1 MAQHRPTICQLL
13 HTLNVGGA
21 EVLAARL
28 ARRLRDRFRFLLV
41 CLDELGALG
50 KDLAEEGFHVTVVGR
65 RQPGVDWRCAWRLGR
80 LLRREGVGLI
90 HAHQYGPFFYALA
103 ARLLYRRPPVLF
115 TEHGR
120 DHPDHP
126 RRKRIVV
133 NQLLLRRRDRV
144 VGVGEA
150 VRQAL
155 IHNEG
160 IPAGRVEVL
169 YNGVD
174 LSPFGR
180 PCADRAA
187 LRREVGAEDGDFV
200 IFQVARLDRLKD
212 HATAVR
218 ALARLVPRLPRA
230 RLVLVGE
237 GPERGPI
244 EELVRRDGL
253 GAHVRLLGLR
263 KDVARLLPAADL
275 FLLTSVT
282 EGIPLTVIEAMGA
295 GLPVVATRVGG
306 MTEVVEDG
314 GTGLLAP
321 AGDDG
326 ALAEQVLRLA
336 QGPALREEMG
346 RLGRARAAEL
356 FSEERMLDGY
366 VRLYREMLGA

>member
-1 MAQHRPTICQLL
+1 MAQQPPTICQLL

-28 ARRLRDRFRFLLV
+28 ARRLRDRFRFV
-41 CLDELGALG
+41 FACLDELGTLG
-50 KDLAEEGFHVTVVGR
+50 KDLAEEGFPVSVVGR
-65 RQPGVDWRCAWRLGR
+65 RPGVDWRSAWRLGR
-80 LLRREGVGLI
+80 LLRREQVGLI

-103 ARLLYRRPPVLF
+103 ARQLYRRPPVLF

-120 DHPDHP
+120 DYPDYP
-126 RRKRIVV
+126 RRKRIVA
-133 NQLLLRRRDRV
+133 NRLLLRRRDRV

-174 LSPFGR
+174 LSPFAR
-180 PCADRAA
+180 PCPDRAA

-218 ALARLVPRLPRA
+218 TLARLVPRLPRA

-244 EELVRRDGL
+244 EELLRRENVG
-253 GAHVRLLGLR
+253 GHVRLLGLR

-275 FLLTSVT
+275 FLLTSIT

-306 MTEVVEDG
+306 LTEVVEEG
-314 GTGLLAP
+314 KAGLLAP
-321 AGDDG
+321 AGDDS
-326 ALAEQVLRLA
+326 ALAEQVCRLA
-336 QGPALREEMG
+336 HDPALREEMG
-346 RLGRARAAEL
+346 RLGRARAVKL

-366 VRLYREMLGA
+366 ARLYREMLGA